1 MKIWKN
7 AGLAAII
14 ATALALPAR
23 AEDVINAVHF
33 TPTQVG
39 FAQSFLRFVDKVNA
53 AGEGVV
59 RIDVRGGPE
68 VIPNTQL
75 GAAQQSGLID
85 MINNP
90 AGLYLEIV
98 PEGDAF
104 SASKI
109 TPWEARENGGWD
121 AIDKIYQEKGNA
133 KLIAWVDTGVGF
145 HIWTKD
151 EPKVLDN
158 GMLDFNGLVLR
169 ASPLYKQFF
178 DSIGAQA
185 VVMPMGDTYT
195 ALERGMINGLAYPS
209 IGYKAFGWDKFTRY
223 RVDPSFFGMD
233 VLISMNL
240 DAWNDLSDESK
251 AVLEQAA
258 KEFEHESSDAMR
270 KEDQETR
277 ALMESEGMKVV
288 EMTGE
293 GRDAFLDAAAKS
305 SWDRMNERDPTHVE
319 ELRALF
325 D

>member
-1 MKIWKN
+1 MN
-7 AGLAAII
+7 AIRTTSYAALI
-14 ATALALPAR
+14 AGAISVPAY

-39 FAQSFLRFVDKVNA
+39 FAQSFLRFVDKVNEM
-53 AGEGVV
+53 GEGVV

-104 SASKI
+104 SAATI
-109 TPWEARENGGWD
+109 TPWEARENGGWEL
-121 AIDKIYQEKGNA
+121 IDQIYQDKGNA

-145 HIWTKD
+145 HIWSVE
-151 EPKVLDN
+151 EPQLADD
-158 GMLDFNGLVLR
+158 GMLVFDDLVLR

-223 RVDPSFFGMD
+223 RVDPAFFGMD

-251 AVLEQAA
+251 AILDQAA
-258 KEFEHESSDAMR
+258 QEFEREASEAIM
-270 KEDQETR
+270 KEDQDTR
-277 ALMESEGMKVV
+277 TLMEEEGMEVV

-293 GRDAFLDAAAKS
+293 GRDRFLEAAAAS
-305 SWDRMNERDPTHVE
+305 SWERMESRDPTHVE
-319 ELRALF
+319 ELRELF
-325 D
+325 N

>member
-1 MKIWKN
+1 MNFWKTI
-7 AGLAAII
+7 AVAAIAG
-14 ATALALPAR
+14 ATLCLPAR
-23 AEDVINAVHF
+23 AEDRINAVHF

-39 FAQSFLRFVDKVNA
+39 FAQSFLRFVDKVNER
-53 AGEGVV
+53 GKGIVQ
-59 RIDVRGGPE
+59 IDVRGGPE

-104 SASKI
+104 SAATV

-121 AIDKIYQEKGNA
+121 AIDQIYQEKGNA
-133 KLIAWVDTGVGF
+133 KLLAWVDTGVGF
-145 HIWTKD
+145 HIWTVD
-151 EPKVLDN
+151 EPKLQPD

-223 RVDPSFFGMD
+223 RVDPGFFGMD

-240 DAWNDLSDESK
+240 DAWNDLTDESK
-251 AVLEQAA
+251 ALLTEVAQ
-258 KEFEHESSDAMR
+258 EFERESSDAIR
-270 KEDQETR
+270 KEDEETR
-277 ALMESEGMKVV
+277 ALLEQEGMQVV

-293 GRDAFLDAAAKS
+293 GRQKFLDAAAKS
-305 SWDRMNERDPTHVE
+305 SWDRMTARDPAHVDQ
-319 ELRALF
+319 LRDLF
-325 D
+325 N

>member
-1 MKIWKN
+1 MN
-7 AGLAAII
+7 AIRKASFAALI
-14 ATALALPAR
+14 AGAVSAPAY

-39 FAQSFLRFVDKVNA
+39 FAQSFLRFVDKVNEM
-53 AGEGVV
+53 GEGVV

-104 SASKI
+104 SAATI
-109 TPWEARENGGWD
+109 TPWEARENGGWEL
-121 AIDKIYQEKGNA
+121 IDRIYQEKGNA

-145 HIWTKD
+145 HIWSVD
-151 EPKVLDN
+151 EPQLADD
-158 GMLDFNGLVLR
+158 GMLVFDDLVLR

-223 RVDPSFFGMD
+223 RVDPAFFGMD

-251 AVLEQAA
+251 AILDQAA
-258 KEFEHESSDAMR
+258 QEFEHEASEAIM
-270 KEDQETR
+270 KEDQDTR
-277 ALMESEGMKVV
+277 ALLEEEGMEVV

-293 GRDAFLDAAAKS
+293 GRDRFLEAAAAS
-305 SWDRMNERDPTHVE
+305 SWERMESRDPTHVE
-319 ELRALF
+319 ELRELF
-325 D
+325 N